1 MYGQHALC
9 LSLPPASIEEVA
21 RVLLVARPTV
31 YGHSL
36 LPPALAAQYPVAAR
50 LLPPPRLP
58 ASGGEG
64 WQPGADVGRAA
75 DGGRAA
81 DACILAGWNGSRWF
95 HAAKSPDLRL
105 PFHEAVLE
113 PMLGAG
119 MAWQTWRRGARAL
132 ASQCTCPAHAAA
144 AADAGARCSRFA
156 SMNVHRVWLRYG
168 TQEEPQ
174 ASRGWLGYDD
184 HSKWGVTWGTKPQA
198 FSTTSGGAASCW
210 PKWSGA
216 LQGAVCIADV
226 NRDASQIRRG
236 GGAVCSRDPALV
248 RTLRRLVASVDRCC
262 APTAPTP
269 IVSAARWRS
278 YL

>member
-1 MYGQHALC
+1 MAAASRALE
-9 LSLPPASIEEVA
+9 SLGPDREQAASK
-21 RVLLVARPTV
+21 LVAAVFDAAPCDAHLSRDL
-31 YGHSL
+31 SDLDRADAL
-36 LPPALAAQYPVAAR
+36 LPGDALVQFARGEAAR
-50 LLPPPRLP
+50 RL
-58 ASGGEG
+58 
-64 WQPGADVGRAA
+64 DLFNRAP
-75 DGGRAA
+75 
-81 DACILAGWNGSRWF
+81 WF

-144 AADAGARCSRFA
+144 AADAAGGARCSRFA
-156 SMNVHRVWLRYG
+156 NMNVHRVWLRYG

-198 FSTTSGGAASCW
+198 FSTTSASCW

-216 LQGAVCIADV
+216 LQG
-226 NRDASQIRRG
+226 DASQIRRG

-248 RTLRRLVASVDRCC
+248 RTLRRLVASVDRCG
-262 APTAPTP
+262 APTP
-269 IVSAARWRS
+269 IAQI
-278 YL
+278 